1 MINTYF
7 KIAIRIVKRSASYT
21 IINLAG
27 LGLGITCAVLIF
39 SVITYHLSF
48 DNFHNN
54 PERIYRF
61 VTEQHRADA
70 VSHTS
75 AVPPAFG
82 KAFRNDYTFG
92 EKVAHTID
100 AGSVVINVTSKGE
113 EKRYKENV
121 KFADAEFFDIFNFP
135 LLSGVNQLNS
145 ANKALITEE
154 VAKRFFGNDGATG
167 QILRFNN
174 KIDFEITGVLRDFPS
189 RTDVGGT
196 IFLSY
201 QNVGDHSPWYAEE
214 DAWGGISSSI
224 QTFVRLRPGID
235 PSEVET
241 LLPAYVKKYRAES
254 KNVHHYKLQ
263 QLTEMHFDPRY
274 GGRVPEAGIW
284 VLSLV
289 GFILIL
295 TACLNFV
302 NLATAQAIG
311 RSREVG
317 VRKVMGSTRQQLF
330 WQFMLETFL
339 VVILSLLLAFGIATA
354 ILPYI
359 NDLFRIRVTLVFSD
373 PLLWIFSLATATIV
387 TFLAGAYPG
396 VVLSG
401 FKPVWALKG
410 KVEGQGKRSLNL
422 RRSLIVAQL
431 VISQVLLIGL
441 LVISN
446 QMNYIAQAD
455 LGFDEEAV
463 VMIPVGSKD
472 VKVNTLKEQFLRTPG
487 VEKVSLCFG
496 APASENSWGTSF
508 KFDKR
513 MEAED
518 FSVQFKGA
526 DADYLSTFGIDLVA
540 GRNLEPSDSV
550 REFLVNETIARKLGV
565 APEDMLGRHMSFN
578 GEEFQGEVVGVVS
591 DFHDQPL
598 RSHINP
604 VFLTTSMEHYT
615 TYAVKINM
623 SQAAKVLPALEKLWS
638 AAYPDMIYEY
648 AFLEDETAKFYEV
661 EQLMLTMIR
670 VFSGIAL
677 LIGCMGL
684 YGLVSFMSVRRT
696 KEIGIRKVLGGTV
709 AHILWLF
716 GKEFYRLILFAFFL
730 AAPAGWFFMS
740 KWLELYEYHSS
751 ITAWTFI
758 VELLLITAIVMITV
772 GYVTARAA
780 LANPAGALKNE

>member
-1 MINTYF
+1 
-7 KIAIRIVKRSASYT
+7 
-21 IINLAG
+21 
-27 LGLGITCAVLIF
+27 
-39 SVITYHLSF
+39 
-48 DNFHNN
+48 
-54 PERIYRF
+54 
-61 VTEQHRADA
+61 
-70 VSHTS
+70 VSHAS

-82 KAFRNDYTFG
+82 KAFGDDYTFG
-92 EKVAHTID
+92 ESVARTCEASD
-100 AGSVVINVTSKGE
+100 VVISFTSGGE
-113 EKRYKENV
+113 EKRFKENV

-135 LLSGVNQLNS
+135 LASGVNRLDI

-154 VAKRFFGNDGATG
+154 VAKRYFGNAEAIG
-167 QILRFNN
+167 QTFRFNN
-174 KIDFEITGVLRDFPS
+174 NIDFEITGVLQDVPA

-201 QNVGDHSPWYAEE
+201 LNVGDHSSWYAEE

-224 QTFVRLRPGID
+224 QTFVRLRPGIN
-235 PSEVET
+235 PAEVET
-241 LLPAYVKKYRAES
+241 LLPAYVRKYRSES

-263 QLTEMHFDPRY
+263 PLTDMHFDPRY
-274 GGRVPEAGIW
+274 GGRVPETGIW

-289 GFILIL
+289 GCILIL
-295 TACLNFV
+295 TACLNFI

-317 VRKVMGSTRQQLF
+317 VRKVMGSTRSQLF
-330 WQFMLETFL
+330 SQFMVETFL
-339 VVILSLLLAFGIATA
+339 VVILSLVLAFGIASGV
-354 ILPYI
+354 LPYI
-359 NDLFRIRVTLVFSD
+359 NDLFGIRVTLVFSD
-373 PLLWIFSLATATIV
+373 PLLWIFSFATATIV

-431 VISQVLLIGL
+431 SISQVLLIGL
-441 LVISN
+441 LVISK

-455 LGFDEEAV
+455 LGFDEKAV

-472 VKVNTLKEQFLRTPG
+472 AKLSTLKGQFLQTPG

-513 MEAED
+513 TEAED
-518 FSVQFKGA
+518 FAVQFKGA
-526 DADYLSTFGIDLVA
+526 DADYVSTFGIDLVA
-540 GRNLEPSDSV
+540 GRNLEPSDTVS
-550 REFLVNETIARKLGV
+550 EFLVNETLAANLGV
-565 APEDMLGRHMSFN
+565 VPDEMLGRHMSFN
-578 GEEFQGEVVGVVS
+578 GEEFQGHVVGVVS

-598 RSHINP
+598 RSRINP
-604 VFLTTSMEHYT
+604 VFLTTSLKHYN

-623 SQAAKVLPALEKLWS
+623 SQAANILPALEKLWS

-648 AFLEDETAKFYEV
+648 SFLDDETAKFYEV

-716 GKEFYRLILFAFFL
+716 GKEFYRLILFAFVI
-730 AAPAGWFFMS
+730 AAPVGWFFMS
-740 KWLELYEYHSS
+740 KWLELYEYHAG

-758 VELLLITAIVMITV
+758 VELLVITSIVMVTV

-780 LANPAGALKNE
+780 LANPAGALRSE